1 MSEQPKQNADQAGG
15 EVERDGFTAEE
26 LAQQSIY
33 EDSTLMAREMLRGG
47 ETDEE
52 AADDKDVAGKAKIEN
67 WDQRQ
72 VQENKRE
79 E

>member
-1 MSEQPKQNADQAGG
+1 MSELQKQDAGNHG
-15 EVERDGFTAEE
+15 SGVEKEGFTAEE
-26 LAQQSIY
+26 IAEQSIY
-33 EDSTLMAREMLRGG
+33 EDETLIAREMLRGG

-52 AADDKDVAGKAKIEN
+52 KADDKDIAGKADIEN